1 VEIFNMKWF
10 GCVLSAAF
18 IGATLAPVLP
28 AAAQGLSIKDRL
40 AAQRA
45 TIGTKDASRT
55 EVTRGFAV
63 IKRDTVQPSSAA
75 SASVTATTPSAKA
88 PTSSAK
94 ASTTGVSLT
103 ASAPVPKA
111 AATQTASTTGITSD
125 AVTPI
130 AAAARRVDTMDS
142 EGKAITVNVFTDDA
156 GLDISKPVRFEYNSA
171 FLTEDGREVL
181 GVYCSAIQEF
191 ESENADSGASYV
203 LIGHADASGDARYNQ
218 VLSQKR
224 AEESRRFMMES
235 CGLSGEK
242 VRAVGLGEEALKDPN
257 SPTSAINR
265 RVELQIG
272 S

>member
-1 VEIFNMKWF
+1 MEILNMKWF

-18 IGATLAPVLP
+18 IGALMAP
-28 AAAQGLSIKDRL
+28 AAPASAQGMSIKDRL

-45 TIGTKDASRT
+45 GVSSKGAARQET
-55 EVTRGFAV
+55 TRGFAV
-63 IKRDTVQPSSAA
+63 IKKGTVQPSTSSAA
-75 SASVTATTPSAKA
+75 SASTTAPAAKAPASTGVSVTATA
-88 PTSSAK
+88 PA
-94 ASTTGVSLT
+94 
-103 ASAPVPKA
+103 PKA
-111 AATQTASTTGITSD
+111 AVATQQTASTSGITSD
-125 AVTPI
+125 APVAQT
-130 AAAARRVDTMDS
+130 ASARQVATRDS
-142 EGKAITVNVFTDDA
+142 EGKAITVNVFTNDA

-171 FLTEDGREVL
+171 FLTDDGRQVL
-181 GVYCSAIQEF
+181 SVYCSAIQEF

-235 CGLSGEK
+235 CGLSGDK

-257 SPTSAINR
+257 RPTSAINR